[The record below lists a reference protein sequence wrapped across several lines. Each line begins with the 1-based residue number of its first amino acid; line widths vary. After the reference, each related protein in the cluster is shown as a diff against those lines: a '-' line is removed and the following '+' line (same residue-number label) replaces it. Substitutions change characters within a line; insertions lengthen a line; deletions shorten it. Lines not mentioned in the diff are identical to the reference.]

1 MAYNKLSK
9 IIAWGNVKYIALNK
23 RAFGPSVAHLRMADQ
38 RSGTCCLKVF
48 LIWISGS
55 PFVKRSVTICAIFIE
70 GITRNNSV
78 K

>member
-48 LIWISGS
+48 FYLDIWQ
-55 PFVKRSVTICAIFIE
+55 PFC
-70 GITRNNSV
+70 
-78 K
+78 